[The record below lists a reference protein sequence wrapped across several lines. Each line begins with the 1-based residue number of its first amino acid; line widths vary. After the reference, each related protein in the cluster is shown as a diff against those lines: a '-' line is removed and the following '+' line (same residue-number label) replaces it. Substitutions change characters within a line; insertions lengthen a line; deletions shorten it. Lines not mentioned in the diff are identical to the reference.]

1 MIKYRV
7 CIIGAGKVGTA
18 LAKHFY
24 SCGIQID
31 QVVDT
36 KLTNARILASRVK
49 AKSFSSDLLLI
60 PQTANLI
67 CISVQDRNIKS
78 VVNNLVD
85 GKNKFSS
92 VYIFHTSGSETSEV
106 LYPLKKLGAQILSFH
121 PLFSFASKK
130 IEYDLSN
137 VFFAI
142 ESDSKIAI
150 NYAQRFCK
158 DIKAKSIVIGK
169 NQKGLY
175 HAFAVFISNYLTVL
189 LARAEKSLLGKKSK
203 IKINNLYKPLID
215 STLRNIEILGVREGL
230 TGPAKRGDRETIKNN
245 IEALQKYSPEL
256 TKSYKEFARIIKG
269 HF

>member
-1 MIKYRV
+1 VKNLNF

-31 QVVDT
+31 QVVDS
-36 KLTNARILASRVK
+36 KLTNARSLASMVK
-49 AKSFSSDLLLI
+49 AKSFSSDLFLI
-60 PQTANLI
+60 PQTTNLI

-78 VVNNLVD
+78 VVNNLAD

-106 LYPLKKLGAQILSFH
+106 LYPLKKLGSQILSFH
-121 PLFSFASKK
+121 PLFSFASRK

-142 ESDSKIAI
+142 ESDSKIASNFAKRLCKEI
-150 NYAQRFCK
+150 NANSIIIQK
-158 DIKAKSIVIGK
+158 EEKA
-169 NQKGLY
+169 LY
-175 HAFAVFISNYLTVL
+175 HAFAVFISNYLTVI
-189 LARAEKSLLGKKSK
+189 LAQAEKSLLSKESK

-245 IEALQKYSPEL
+245 IGALQKYSPEL
-256 TKSYKEFARIIKG
+256 TKVYKEFAKIIEG
-269 HF
+269 HR